1 MNDQKLKNIATK
13 IIHKANLQE
22 DQKFGSV
29 IAILM
34 IISIVLTLVRVLQ
47 ECNKN
52 KLASNCSTQDKYALY
67 GENIKEYSLRRGW
80 FTKMRIKKVLRR
92 ELNPD
97 DYQKYSFQL
106 LNAILDTGENITQE
120 EIITLVE
127 NAHV

>member
-1 MNDQKLKNIATK
+1 MNNPELKNIGTK
-13 IIHKANLQE
+13 ILNKANIPE

-34 IISIVLTLVRVLQ
+34 IISIVLTLIRVLQ

-52 KLASNCSTQDKYALY
+52 KLSSDCSAEDKYGLY
-67 GENIKEYSLRRGW
+67 GENIKSYSSRRGW

-92 ELNPD
+92 ELSPE

-106 LNAILDTGENITQE
+106 LNAILDTGENVTQQE
-120 EIITLVE
+120 VITLVE

>member
-1 MNDQKLKNIATK
+1 MNNPELKNIGSK
-13 IIHKANLQE
+13 ILNKANIPE
-22 DQKFGSV
+22 DQKFGSI

-34 IISIVLTLVRVLQ
+34 IISIVLTLIRVLQ

-52 KLASNCSTQDKYALY
+52 KLASDCSAEDKYGLY
-67 GENIKEYSLRRGW
+67 GENIKSYSNRRGW

-92 ELNPD
+92 ELSPE

-106 LNAILDTGENITQE
+106 LNAILDTGENVTKQE
-120 EIITLVE
+120 VITLVE